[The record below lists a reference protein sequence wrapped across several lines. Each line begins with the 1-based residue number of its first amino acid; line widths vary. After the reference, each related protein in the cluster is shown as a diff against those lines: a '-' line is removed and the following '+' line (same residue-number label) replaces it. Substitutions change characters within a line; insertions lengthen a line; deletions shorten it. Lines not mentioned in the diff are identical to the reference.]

1 MGRRARGVER
11 QRRLPGPAWA
21 GSTWA
26 EGSGLDTGRRRA
38 RGASGRPTCDG
49 KSGGQRER
57 SLYGVREET
66 SVAGGLRLDL
76 GSRRLGSFPTQAL
89 AHPSQGDAGRPTAG
103 GAVRMRDAGS
113 EAEGGHLRTISKYAM
128 TNPNS
133 STIKYSIFADLFL
146 IVP

>member
-1 MGRRARGVER
+1 MGSREAGER
-11 QRRLPGPAWA
+11 EACTGSGKKPAWRA
-21 GSTWA
+21 ACGWIW
-26 EGSGLDTGRRRA
+26 GL
-38 RGASGRPTCDG
+38 GA
-49 KSGGQRER
+49 
-57 SLYGVREET
+57 L
-66 SVAGGLRLDL
+66 L
-76 GSRRLGSFPTQAL
+76 SFPTQAL